1 MRNQNSKVRV
11 TKRKLSKCHEVCR
24 TYTPLQYA
32 YSNILERDESV
43 AEFQC
48 NVLLEG
54 LEIEGKYTT
63 DFIIKKNNG
72 DIAIRECVLRDKL
85 SKPLNIKLLD
95 ASHTYWYR
103 RGVLDWGIVIDA
115 ETACKSGTS
124 RFTAHQFGSNIG
136 KC

>member
-63 DFIIKKNNG
+63 DFVIKKNNG

-95 ASHTYWYR
+95 ASRTYWYR

-115 ETACKSGTS
+115 ET
-124 RFTAHQFGSNIG
+124 
-136 KC
+136 